1 LGIHGLLEHLCSTA
15 WHLCIP
21 QVLAKNGG
29 DVVMAVIEVKNVN
42 VTYRVLMN
50 KSGSLKELFRDAV
63 KGKARVIDY
72 VALKDV
78 SFTVDK
84 GEVVAIL
91 GRNGAG
97 KSTLLKVLAG
107 VLPPTKGTSK
117 VDGKIAPMIELGA
130 GFHPEM
136 TGAENVLFYSALMGR
151 DIKHV
156 KSRTEAIG
164 EWAGVTD
171 HMDFPLRTFSSGMV
185 ARLAFAT
192 ATDEQAEV
200 LLVDEVLSVGDA
212 DFQEKSKARMR
223 ALINSGA
230 AVVLV
235 SHDMRAVLEL
245 ATKAVWLEDGHVK
258 MIGNPEEVVAAYEA
272 H

>member
-1 LGIHGLLEHLCSTA
+1 
-15 WHLCIP
+15 
-21 QVLAKNGG
+21 
-29 DVVMAVIEVKNVN
+29 MAVIEVKNVN

-50 KSGSLKELFRDAV
+50 KSGSLKELFRDLV
-63 KGKARVIDY
+63 KRKAHLVNY
-72 VALKDV
+72 EALKDV
-78 SFTVDK
+78 SFSVEA

-151 DIKHV
+151 DIKSV
-156 KSRTEAIG
+156 RERTPAIG
-164 EWAGVTD
+164 EWAGVSD

-192 ATDEQAEV
+192 ATDEKAEV

-212 DFQEKSKARMR
+212 DFQGKSRARMETM
-223 ALINSGA
+223 ISSGS

-235 SHDMRAVLEL
+235 SHDMNAVKTL
-245 ATKAVWLEDGHVK
+245 ATRVIWLENGHVK